1 MMNPSYPVKEECPG
15 SSSSQSGEGPP
26 PLPMEGLHDTG
37 PTPFLTKTF
46 DMVDDP
52 ISDHVVSWSRG
63 GHSFVVWDP
72 YAFSSN
78 LLPTYFKHNNFSSFV
93 RQLNTYGFR
102 KIDPD
107 KWEFANEGFLSGR
120 RHLLK
125 NIKRRKVPSQPL
137 PPQQAL
143 GPCLEVGR
151 FGFDGEIDRLRRDK
165 QVLMME
171 LVKLRQQQQNSR
183 AHLRAMELRLQGT
196 ERKQQQ
202 MMIFL
207 AKAMQNPLFIQQL
220 VQLKEKRK
228 ELEDKATKKRQR
240 RPIEQGQS
248 SRSGEGLIKI
258 EPLEFVD
265 PYGFEVSELEALAME
280 MQGFGSRSRKER
292 EEELEQFEN
301 GGDKELDERF
311 WEELLN
317 EKLDEE
323 SGLPGNEEEGEE
335 EDVNVLANQLG
346 YLGSSPK

>member
-1 MMNPSYPVKEECPG
+1 MD
-15 SSSSQSGEGPP
+15 SGT
-26 PLPMEGLHDTG
+26 MT
-37 PTPFLTKTF
+37 
-46 DMVDDP
+46 
-52 ISDHVVSWSRG
+52 
-63 GHSFVVWDP
+63 
-72 YAFSSN
+72 
-78 LLPTYFKHNNFSSFV
+78 
-93 RQLNTYGFR
+93 LNVELDLQGFR

-107 KWEFANEGFLSGR
+107 KWEFANEGFLRGR

-171 LVKLRQQQQNSR
+171 LVKLRQQQQNTR
-183 AHLRAMELRLQGT
+183 AHLHAMELRLQGT

-228 ELEDKATKKRQR
+228 ELEDKATKKRRR

-346 YLGSSPK
+346 SSPK